1 MQAGLSLIGLVQIMK
16 YQYLRA
22 FIVLLAGL
30 ITLIVNIKT
39 HKNIIVSLLILLGV
53 IIVFYV
59 IATLCVE
66 ILQRSMNQKENEQ
79 ENQEELEK
87 TDIDE
92 EEEKTSQADYNISDN
107 FFEDDE

>member
-1 MQAGLSLIGLVQIMK
+1 MK

-30 ITLIVNIKT
+30 ITLIVNMKT
-39 HKNIIVSLLILLGV
+39 HKSVVVSLLILLGV
-53 IIVFYV
+53 IIVFYI

-66 ILQRSMNQKENEQ
+66 ILQRSMNQKEKKQ
-79 ENQEELEK
+79 ENQEESERTDTDEK
-87 TDIDE
+87 E
-92 EEEKTSQADYNISDN
+92 EETDYNTSDN